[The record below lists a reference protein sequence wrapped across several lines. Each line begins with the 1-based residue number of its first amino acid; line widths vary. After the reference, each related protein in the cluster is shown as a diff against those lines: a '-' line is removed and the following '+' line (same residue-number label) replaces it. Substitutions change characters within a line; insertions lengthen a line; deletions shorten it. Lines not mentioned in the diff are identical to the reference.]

1 MKLNKVVTW
10 IESANRKSSIMG
22 EGDRSV
28 RIITGIIIDAEGSL
42 EEREYLVQI
51 LKISGPDPAHLT
63 DKVWIK
69 ESELRRWPSH
79 ERDHFVETTPFERLL
94 QRNKAMKLKHKREKK
109 RLQSFIA
116 DMSARRATARRRRQA
131 GGRRLDQ
138 NQ

>member
-1 MKLNKVVTW
+1 M
-10 IESANRKSSIMG
+10 RDG
-22 EGDRSV
+22 EGAV

-51 LKISGPDPAHLT
+51 LKMSGPDPAHLT

-79 ERDHFVETTPFERLL
+79 ERDHFAETTPFERLL

-116 DMSARRATARRRRQA
+116 DISAGRAAARRQARRR
-131 GGRRLDQ
+131 GFDQ